1 MNAFDEPK
9 KPHVDEPKKPV
20 EKPVEK
26 PAEKPA
32 EVPEAV
38 PTTQVPPVNDE
49 GFNVA

>member
-1 MNAFDEPK
+1 MPK
-9 KPHVDEPKKPV
+9 VKVDEPE
-20 EKPVEK
+20 EKK

-49 GFNVA
+49 GFNVAS